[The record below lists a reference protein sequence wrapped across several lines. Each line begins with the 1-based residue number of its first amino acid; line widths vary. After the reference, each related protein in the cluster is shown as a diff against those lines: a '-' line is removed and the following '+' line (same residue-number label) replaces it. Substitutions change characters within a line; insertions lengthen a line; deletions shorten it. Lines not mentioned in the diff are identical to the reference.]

1 MLVSGVLRPPSA
13 IKGDYPPSG
22 MTTRNLVDEAGK
34 GRGDTEGEEKEA
46 PIKVVVLV
54 VTRRIDITQNGKGH
68 QSFGKPR
75 FSGECHCR
83 LGRHS
88 SQILCRTNGRSREI
102 RVRFLFWCSHHSW
115 LTTIVGFGSLPPTL
129 AFQSLHR
136 LLPRFFIHSWK
147 PGVFSDGTFRQ
158 ELSCFNPI
166 SPVEWA
172 PSSK

>member
-1 MLVSGVLRPPSA
+1 MKPGREEGSPGGE
-13 IKGDYPPSG
+13 KGG
-22 MTTRNLVDEAGK
+22 TNK
-34 GRGDTEGEEKEA
+34 GGSISCHK
-46 PIKVVVLV
+46 
-54 VTRRIDITQNGKGH
+54 RIDITQNGKGY

-88 SQILCRTNGRSREI
+88 SQILFRTSGRSREI

-129 AFQSLHR
+129 AFQSLPH
-136 LLPRFFIHSWK
+136 LLPCFFIHSWK
-147 PGVFSDGTFRQ
+147 PGMSTDGTFRQ
-158 ELSCFNPI
+158 ERSYFNPN
-166 SPVEWA
+166 SPVGWA